1 MQLLNKRL
9 YFLFL
14 LPVFFVLHGFMVNYG
29 SVKLRDA
36 LLLTLLYCSVA
47 LVLVGLSWLYY
58 RNMVKA
64 ALLAIFLLAFNFF
77 FGSLQDL
84 FKNRLH
90 VTSIFRYRIILP
102 VCLLVLIFIVI
113 WLKRSGRTFSSLVQY
128 LNLALILFILIDLG
142 SLILKISGGK
152 KKSNDLTAA
161 KFTKCDTCSKPDVFL
176 IISDQ
181 YTGNTALKKVF
192 DFDNSSFENELR
204 LRGFHIAGNS
214 SSNYNLTPF
223 SIASTLN
230 MDYLDLKRGPQTSN
244 GVSYSYELIR
254 NSRVLNF
261 FSLQGYQFY
270 NCSIFDFDD
279 QPAHKYGSLLP
290 YGTKLITSQTFTS
303 RIWKD
308 IRLDILK
315 GKFGFKSFRKKI
327 AYEHLNYN
335 KDVMALTAYNAALK
349 SSKPKFVYTHL
360 MMPHYPYYFDSKGN
374 PLPVEKLGGI
384 ANVNTHDFI
393 EYLQYSNKRLLELVD
408 EILKRSATP
417 PVILL
422 LGDHGFR
429 NSEKKTDGKYDF
441 VNLNATYFPNRNY
454 SGIYDSISNVNQFRV
469 VFNTFFN
476 QRLPLLKDSTVNVW
490 D

>member
-1 MQLLNKRL
+1 
-9 YFLFL
+9 
-14 LPVFFVLHGFMVNYG
+14 MVNYG
-29 SVKLRDA
+29 SVKVKDA
-36 LLLTLLYCSVA
+36 LLLMLLYCSVA
-47 LVLVGLSWLYY
+47 FVLAGLSWLFY
-58 RNMVKA
+58 RDMIKA
-64 ALLAIFLLAFNFF
+64 SLLAFFLLAFNFF
-77 FGSLQDL
+77 FGSIQDL
-84 FKNRLH
+84 FKDHWH

-102 VCLLVLIFIVI
+102 VCLLILVFVII
-113 WLKRSGRTFSSLVQY
+113 WLKRSGRAFSKFIRY
-128 LNLALILFILIDLG
+128 LNLVLALLVVIDLG
-142 SLILKISGGK
+142 WLIIKTSGNEK
-152 KKSNDLTAA
+152 KLDDLTAVG
-161 KFTKCDTCSKPDVFL
+161 FTKCDTCNKPDVIL
-176 IISDQ
+176 IIADQ

-192 DFDNSSFENELR
+192 GFDNSSFENELR
-204 LRGFHIAGNS
+204 LRGFHIAENS

-230 MDYLDLKRGPQTSN
+230 MDYLDLKKGPQTYN
-244 GVSYSYELIR
+244 GVSYSYHLIR

-290 YGTKLITSQTFTS
+290 YGTKLITSQTFIS

-308 IRLDILK
+308 MRLDILK
-315 GKFGFKSFRKKI
+315 GKFGFKSLQKKI

-335 KDVMALTAYNAALK
+335 NDIITLTGEDVAIK

-384 ANVNTHDFI
+384 ANVNTNDFI
-393 EYLQYSNKRLLELVD
+393 GYLQYSNKRLLELVD

-441 VNLNATYFPNRNY
+441 VNLSAIYFPNGDY
-454 SGIYDSISNVNQFRV
+454 SRIYDSISNVNQFRV

-476 QRLPLLKDSTVNVW
+476 QRFPLLKDSTVNVW